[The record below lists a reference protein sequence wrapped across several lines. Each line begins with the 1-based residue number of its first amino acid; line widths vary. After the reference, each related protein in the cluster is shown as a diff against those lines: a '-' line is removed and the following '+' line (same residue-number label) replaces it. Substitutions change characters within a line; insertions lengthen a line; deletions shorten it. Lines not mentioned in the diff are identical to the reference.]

1 MAAGHWGL
9 GRARTRRVDFA
20 CPVIYREAE
29 GGCVG
34 YTVHIM
40 KERGERRARDEPLS
54 VSREMSETL
63 SSRSPRDPC
72 SFMLMR
78 HGSWDM
84 HMARGRAC
92 PLRGRARIAH
102 TIFFLQRTRGGAG
115 ASANCKR
122 TFVTMVLRACAT
134 ATMYQD
140 PSANPS
146 RCRLSAK
153 GSDGQRETPLNC
165 PSSELTGLQA

>member
-54 VSREMSETL
+54 VSREMSEL
-63 SSRSPRDPC
+63 FPPVLPDPC

-84 HMARGRAC
+84 ARGRAC
-92 PLRGRARIAH
+92 PLEVEH
-102 TIFFLQRTRGGAG
+102 ESRTRSFFTTYPGGAG
-115 ASANCKR
+115 ASAN
-122 TFVTMVLRACAT
+122 
-134 ATMYQD
+134 
-140 PSANPS
+140 
-146 RCRLSAK
+146 
-153 GSDGQRETPLNC
+153 
-165 PSSELTGLQA
+165 SSQ